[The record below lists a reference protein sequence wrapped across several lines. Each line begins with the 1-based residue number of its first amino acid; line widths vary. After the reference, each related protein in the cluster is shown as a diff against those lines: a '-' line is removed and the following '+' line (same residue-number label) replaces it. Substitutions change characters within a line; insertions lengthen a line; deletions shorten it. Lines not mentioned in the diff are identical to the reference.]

1 MPKNSKV
8 ILVPDIHQNIAWF
21 KRIIKKEGHD
31 AHYVLMGDYFD
42 ARGEEATDDLEGFCL
57 EFGKIL
63 SEIHY
68 EALIGNHDAL
78 YFERERNCE
87 KVDGEEF
94 FGGSQYVFEICGV
107 SSVFERTRIIK
118 KNLPQFL
125 KSLKPYTTVGEYLV
139 SHAGFNKRYFDNF
152 DKIDKILDRLYY
164 NTVSPATA
172 EENHIVLAIGRE
184 RGGRDIAGGI
194 LWQDLWEFRD
204 DTPQQQ
210 IFAHNRKQGSPV
222 KIGRSW
228 MIDMAQTY
236 YGAYDKETKVL
247 TFEKV

>member
-1 MPKNSKV
+1 MSKNSRI

-21 KRIIKKEGHD
+21 KRIIEKEGRG

-57 EFGKIL
+57 EFGKAL
-63 SEIHY
+63 SEIDY

-139 SHAGFNKRYFDNF
+139 SHAGFNKRHFDNF
-152 DKIDKILDRLYY
+152 NKIDKILGRLYY
-164 NTVSPATA
+164 NTISPP
-172 EENHIVLAIGRE
+172 EENNIVLSIGRS
-184 RGGRDIAGGI
+184 RGGRDVVGGI
-194 LWQDLWEFRD
+194 LWQDLGEFKD
-204 DTPQQQ
+204 NLPQPQ
-210 IFAHNRKQGSPV
+210 IFAHNREQGKPIQ
-222 KIGRSW
+222 IGHSW

-236 YGAYDKETKVL
+236 YGVYSQETKNL
-247 TFEKV
+247 TFEKI